1 MLPEQ
6 ARSYTRA
13 LFTVVLM
20 VFLALGLGLAQL
32 TAQDGSAD
40 APPEATADPVPTAE
54 PTPVL
59 LVSVSGSE
67 PAQVLSGSA
76 FALSVFGANFTTTTL
91 VRLVGFGLL
100 DTSLVN
106 SGALRA
112 QVPASVPPGRYTVE
126 VTDPERGSA
135 LSPVALTLVAPQQPV
150 PTAQPQPT
158 SPPPTP
164 LPGQPSLVVR
174 NYSASPAVVAPGGT
188 VTLTLEV
195 VNQGSRTAQGV
206 SAAVDPGGKIVP
218 ASGQASAL
226 LPDIGPGGTFVFT
239 LAAVAALDTPAG
251 PTGIALTLAYYDFE
265 GQAYTDE
272 AALTVTVQRIDEASQ
287 VTLARYMISPTP
299 VQPGERVTVTVL
311 VMNSGNETARQVLL
325 RVATSGSDGVLLAGP
340 QGDSFPLGDLAPGQ
354 SASLDLPLVVSSAA
368 KAGPQAQP
376 VTISYL
382 QAGESKEVT
391 SSMTV
396 NVAQVAAAAPLLL
409 LDAYDTGADVLQPG
423 DRFTLTMAIRNAGA
437 AAAANA
443 LVTFGSVE
451 TSSSPP
457 PSGGGDG
464 SPGPSSP
471 DTGSGSSSTSV
482 TPSTTFA
489 PLGTGDTL
497 YLGALPGGDTVTVTQ
512 EFIINGTADSGIYNL
527 PVTLRYTRPDNS
539 SGQDSLRV
547 SVVVVAPPRLQITLQ
562 GEVPDTV
569 NTGEP
574 LALSWQVRNLGR
586 KSVNLTFARVTAS
599 SGEVLDGAEVFA
611 GTLRTDE
618 DIILNAAVMPADAGP
633 LTVTLS
639 LSYLDDLNQ
648 EQVLVETLESE
659 AVSPPPLDA
668 GPPPDVTPPPAE
680 EPQDDGWLGRLLLGL
695 LGLGS

>member
-1 MLPEQ
+1 MWPEQ
-6 ARSYTRA
+6 ARLSMRA
-13 LFTVVLM
+13 LVTVVLLM
-20 VFLALGLGLAQL
+20 FLALGLGLTQL
-32 TAQDGSAD
+32 TAQDDGASAL
-40 APPEATADPVPTAE
+40 PEATADPIPTDE

-67 PAQVLSGSA
+67 PAQVLSGSV
-76 FALSVFGANFTTTTL
+76 FALSVFGANFTATTL

-106 SGALRA
+106 SGALWA

-150 PTAQPQPT
+150 PTAQST
-158 SPPPTP
+158 SLPPTP

-174 NYSASPAVVAPGGT
+174 NYSVSPAVVAPGGT

-206 SAAVDPGGKIVP
+206 SAAIDPGGKFVP
-218 ASGQASAL
+218 ASGQASAV

-239 LAAVAALDTPAG
+239 LAAVAALDTPPG

-265 GQAYTDE
+265 GQAYTDT
-272 AALTVTVQRIDEASQ
+272 ATLTVTVQRVDEASQ
-287 VTLARYMISPTP
+287 VTLARYMLSPTP
-299 VQPGERVTVTVL
+299 ARPGERVTVTVL
-311 VMNSGNETARQVLL
+311 VTNTGNKTARQALL

-340 QGDSFPLGDLAPGQ
+340 QGDSFPLGDLTPGQ
-354 SASLDLPLVVSSAA
+354 SVSLDLPLVVSSSA

-376 VTISYL
+376 VTLSYL

-391 SSMTV
+391 SSLTV
-396 NVAQVAAAAPLLL
+396 DVAQMTAPAPLLL

-457 PSGGGDG
+457 PSSGSDGGP
-464 SPGPSSP
+464 SPSSP
-471 DTGSGSSSTSV
+471 DSGGSGTSV

-497 YLGALPGGDTVTVTQ
+497 FLGTLPGDDTITVTQ
-512 EFIINGTADSGIYNL
+512 EFIINGTVDSGIYNL

-547 SVVVVAPPRLQITLQ
+547 SVVVVAPPRLQIVLQ
-562 GEVPDTV
+562 GEAPDTV
-569 NTGEP
+569 HTGEP
-574 LALSWQVRNLGR
+574 LPLSWQVRNLGR

-599 SGEVLDGAEVFA
+599 SGDVLDGAEVFA
-611 GTLRTDE
+611 GALRADE
-618 DIILNAAVMPADAGP
+618 DIILNAVVMPADEGP
-633 LTVTLS
+633 LMVTLS

-648 EQVLVETLESE
+648 EQVIVETLESE

-668 GPPPDVTPPPAE
+668 GPPPDATPPPAE
-680 EPQDDGWLGRLLLGL
+680 EPQDNNWLGRLLLGL